1 MPTIQNAFGNI
12 LRKGVQMIFGGD
24 APGDLYYTVEREDEA
39 DVFELER
46 LPLGAQNTVLVAGAD
61 RPEWQAAPPATIS
74 DGSVTFAKIQDI
86 PSGTVIG
93 RVDAGAGVSSALTA
107 GDLSTLLTLGDA
119 SQVDVTDLP
128 GLLGLG
134 TASQVN
140 TGTTNGTVPLIVTG
154 DKLPTSVVPF
164 IPMPTN
170 TVASTPVNMV
180 VGGAVNFNRAT
191 EPSLAVAILPTSFA
205 VGDEVMVYGRC
216 QGFFRISQ
224 NAGQSIIFNDDITT
238 SGTGGYIESRDPNS
252 AIRLKAISTTI
263 MQVVSA
269 VGSGFEV
276 V

>member
-24 APGDLYYTVEREDEA
+24 AEGDLYFLDGNG
-39 DVFELER
+39 ELER
-46 LPLGAQNTVLVAGAD
+46 LPLGAENTVLVAGVD
-61 RPEWQAAPPATIS
+61 RPEWQAAPPATIA

-107 GDLSTLLTLGDA
+107 GDLSTLLD
-119 SQVDVTDLP
+119 
-128 GLLGLG
+128 LG
-134 TASQVN
+134 TAAFVS
-140 TGTTNGTVPLIVTG
+140 TGTASGTVPLIITG

-180 VGGAVNFNRAT
+180 VGGAVNFNRAA
-191 EPSLAVAILPTSFA
+191 EPSLAVAVLPTSFA
-205 VGDEVMVYGRC
+205 VGDEVMVYGQC
-216 QGFFRISQ
+216 QGFFRVSQ
-224 NAGQSIIFNDDITT
+224 NAGQSIIFNGDATT